1 MPRLVFSSRE
11 ELLKWIKEK
20 VAAEK
25 YDLYITEE
33 SEVILSPIKSTKP
46 LNYAYFKTSADPK
59 DLVRAIKEN
68 VNGIKVYL
76 LKSFE
81 WATDLAPGIKV
92 ITE

>member
-1 MPRLVFSSRE
+1 MPRLVFNSKE

-25 YDLYITEE
+25 YDLYLTEE

-46 LNYAYFKTSADPK
+46 LNYAYLRLSTDPK

-68 VNGIKVYL
+68 VNGIKVYS
-76 LKSFE
+76 LKNFE
-81 WATDLAPGIKV
+81 WVTDLAPGIKV
-92 ITE
+92 ITD